1 MSSLLAAL
9 DGGWT
14 AVLIAKALSLC
25 ASDNRSALPVEGLL
39 SATPLRQNS
48 QSIRLCGMS
57 HRMLQSAKEPNG
69 LPDPRDC
76 QRTHER
82 EGRCGDAVCRNR
94 YEFGAQLM
102 LRVTR
107 SGCHAESGYH
117 QHVVVTADNEGIRTM
132 ITGLVPALVRADP
145 TSCFRLIC
153 SAANASLFS
162 SVSDDVDITLVKQR
176 RRRPLMRIAHDQLS
190 VPWLVRRN
198 TDLLLTPSTVGSM
211 LAPVPQVVVVVA
223 DLALPSVR
231 REAGGVTLSAV
242 HRAYYGPVMRLSHR
256 RADAVVT
263 ISRFL
268 AERLLSDTKVSPAK
282 VWPIP
287 LGIDPP
293 SSPLGAQTRRTLT
306 CCSLAPLSL
315 QEPEISCPRGRSAR
329 PDSMRS

>member
-1 MSSLLAAL
+1 MRI
-9 DGGWT
+9 T
-14 AVLIAKALSLC
+14 INTLS
-25 ASDNRSALPVEGLL
+25 
-39 SATPLRQNS
+39 
-48 QSIRLCGMS
+48 
-57 HRMLQSAKEPNG
+57 
-69 LPDPRDC
+69 
-76 QRTHER
+76 
-82 EGRCGDAVCRNR
+82 
-94 YEFGAQLM
+94 
-102 LRVTR
+102 
-107 SGCHAESGYH
+107 
-117 QHVVVTADNEGIRTM
+117 VTADNEGIRTM

-223 DLALPSVR
+223 HLALPSVR

-293 SSPLGAQTRRTLT
+293 SSPLGAPDAQDPYVLFVSTLYPYKNAE
-306 CCSLAPLSL
+306 SLVRAVALARPQLDAKLSAVVVGRDPDGL
-315 QEPEISCPRGRSAR
+315 QIPALNALASNLGVTDALRFAARSAL
-329 PDSMRS
+329 RS